1 MHSIKPFKN
10 EIVLKK
16 IIKKFTSILFW
27 NPISFYGNCYE
38 KQEESGTNYQSVFRL
53 SNKFSFSRDPSP
65 DHFGCFNSKRF
76 NYVIPKIA
84 INNLCKQFHDVMT
97 SPFLAYSWNFEMLDK
112 NEENLKNLN
121 TSRAKRASHLKLKA
135 FFIILEGFYVGKI

>member
-16 IIKKFTSILFW
+16 IIKKFTSFLFW

-65 DHFGCFNSKRF
+65 DHFGCLIQRGLIMSFQKLQLIIYANNFMMLWLPHFWLTPETLKCWTRMRK
-76 NYVIPKIA
+76 IKKIWILQEPKER
-84 INNLCKQFHDVMT
+84 LT
-97 SPFLAYSWNFEMLDK
+97 WN
-112 NEENLKNLN
+112 
-121 TSRAKRASHLKLKA
+121 
-135 FFIILEGFYVGKI
+135 